1 VATGRPLQGILVLIV
16 GLISSLLKDVCTRYY
31 LRIANDQARAVLGVE
46 DVGMLIG
53 SVSSSDFL
61 LAMNCLHCFSNPTIN

>member
-1 VATGRPLQGILVLIV
+1 MATGRPLQGILVLIV

-61 LAMNCLHCFSNPTIN
+61 LTVNCLHCFSNPTIN